1 MRLTVTIGD
10 VVDVLDCQILP
21 EKPEGLSDLTRYRR
35 VTAVSSDSRNIHSGN
50 LFVAI
55 KGDSFDGHDFVASA
69 LSTGAAGALVSA
81 DWAKTNGTDFD
92 SFSIL
97 IVVEDVLE
105 SLQDLAIWYR
115 SRLDTEVIGITGS
128 SGKTTTKDMTAAILS
143 TRYNIL
149 KTPGN
154 LNSQLG
160 LPQVL
165 FQLDRIHDMAV
176 LELGMNHAGEIA
188 RLSEIARPSLGVITN
203 VGPVHLEH
211 LGSIEGVAS
220 AKGEL
225 LDYLGEPD
233 TAVLNAD
240 DSYVMSQRPR
250 TPARLVTFGRNEN
263 ANVRAK
269 EVESTFTGSVFSLD
283 DGTEFQI
290 NIPGEHQVMNALAAI
305 AIGQSFDVNH
315 SDMQA
320 ALAEMKP
327 PAMRMEVR
335 SMGNVTCLNDAYN
348 ANPIS
353 MRSALRTLE
362 SYPLPGRRIAVL
374 GDMLELGDSSAQVH
388 HELGIDAGRTADILV
403 TVGDRAV
410 DIAEG
415 ARSGEITPQAIFVCE
430 NNEEAWFYLRDSIQ
444 DGDVVLIKGSRGMHM
459 EEIVESM
466 EASIDGTHVS

>member
-269 EVESTFTGSVFSLD
+269 EVESTFTGSVFSLE
-283 DGTEFQI
+283 DGISSRTLACAAFQVASPQCLGRCTSRQWQPGDASDQFSGRQSARVPGQAGFFGALAQPRVSAVGKSGGVRQQML
-290 NIPGEHQVMNALAAI
+290 NGDLAFRRNRLVPGGEHAWL
-305 AIGQSFDVNH
+305 S
-315 SDMQA
+315 
-320 ALAEMKP
+320 K
-327 PAMRMEVR
+327 
-335 SMGNVTCLNDAYN
+335 
-348 ANPIS
+348 
-353 MRSALRTLE
+353 LR
-362 SYPLPGRRIAVL
+362 Y
-374 GDMLELGDSSAQVH
+374 
-388 HELGIDAGRTADILV
+388 
-403 TVGDRAV
+403 
-410 DIAEG
+410 
-415 ARSGEITPQAIFVCE
+415 
-430 NNEEAWFYLRDSIQ
+430 
-444 DGDVVLIKGSRGMHM
+444 
-459 EEIVESM
+459 
-466 EASIDGTHVS
+466 VS